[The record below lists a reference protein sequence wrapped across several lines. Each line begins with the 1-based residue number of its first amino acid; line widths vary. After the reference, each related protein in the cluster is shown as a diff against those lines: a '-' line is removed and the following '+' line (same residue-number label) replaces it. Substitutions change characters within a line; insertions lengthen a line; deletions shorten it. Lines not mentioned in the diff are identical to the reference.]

1 MTQKPKVQEYKAMT
15 TEDKEKIKEAVI
27 CCEKLNELFASL
39 SPDAAANIAM
49 SEQSLNMSFFSE
61 PEAFALLLNGLLEND
76 VVIS

>member
-1 MTQKPKVQEYKAMT
+1 MTRKIIVQKYKAMT

-27 CCEKLNELFASL
+27 CCEKLNELFTSL
-39 SPDAAANIAM
+39 SPGAAVNIAM

>member
-1 MTQKPKVQEYKAMT
+1 MTRKIIVQKYKAMT
-15 TEDKEKIKEAVI
+15 TEDKEKIKEAVTY
-27 CCEKLNELFASL
+27 CEKLTELFASL
-39 SPDAAANIAM
+39 SPNAAVNIAM